1 MDRDDALRRRRAAHK
16 RRLRRRRLA
25 AAATLASLALVL
37 AIVLT
42 AGSDESPAER
52 TAQPTASVRTLSIA
66 KPILR
71 ATPIAA
77 MSGAHLAPREPVP
90 ILMYHVIGRSKPGTP
105 PKLLRVSPEE
115 FQSQVSALKRAGYH
129 AVTQRQVWTA
139 WHHGGKL
146 PRKPIV
152 FSFDDGY
159 RGQVTH
165 ALPILRRAGWAGV
178 LNLTLDNLRAMGGTR
193 AVKRMIRA
201 GWEVESHTLTHPNL
215 TTLGAEDLRREVAG
229 SRTRLRRLFKIP
241 VSFFCYPGGKYDDAV
256 IAALQDAG
264 YKAATTVQAGWAQP
278 DASFTLSRVRVDG
291 GMGAQALLQKIRSLR
306 SGGI

>member
-1 MDRDDALRRRRAAHK
+1 MDRDDALRRRGAAHQ
-16 RRLRRRRLA
+16 RRVRRHRLA
-25 AAATLASLALVL
+25 GAATLAAPAVVLVL
-37 AIVLT
+37 ALS
-42 AGSDESPAER
+42 AGSDESPAAR
-52 TAQPTASVRTLSIA
+52 TAQPTTSVRTLSIA
-66 KPILR
+66 KPILH

-77 MSGAHLAPREPVP
+77 MPGAHLAPREAVP
-90 ILMYHVIGRSKPGTP
+90 ILMYHVVGNIKSGTP
-105 PKLLRVSPEE
+105 GKLLRVSPAD
-115 FQSQVSALKRAGYH
+115 FKAQVRALKHAGYN
-129 AVTQRQVWTA
+129 AVTQRQVWKA

-178 LNLTLDNLRAMGGTR
+178 LNLTLDNLRDIGGTR

-201 GWEVESHTLTHPNL
+201 GWEVESHTLTHPDL
-215 TTLGAEDLRREVAG
+215 TTLGADDLRRELAG
-229 SRTRLRRLFKIP
+229 SRARLRRLFKIP

-256 IAALQDAG
+256 IAALKDAG

-291 GMGAQALLQKIRSLR
+291 GMSGQGLLQKIRRLR
-306 SGGI
+306 SGGV